1 MDGALLG
8 QTAAIITSCLW
19 TVNSLLFASA
29 GKRIGSNSVNALRI
43 ICAVGFLSATH
54 LVLLHQLLPSA
65 TTEQWFWIGLSGIIG
80 LGIGDFGLFAA
91 FVIIG
96 PRRSVLIMALSPIF
110 AAVGGYILL
119 QEILTPF
126 SIAGITVTLT
136 GVVMVI
142 LESEE
147 KSHEEIL
154 PQKMKMR
161 GSLLALVGAIGQ
173 GTGIVLA
180 KKGIWLYES
189 NPLNP
194 LSATLIRMILGSL
207 FIWIAVLAAGKL
219 PEIQKALRNKQ
230 GLQLTVLGAFI
241 GPFLGVT
248 FSMIAAT
255 LSEVGI
261 AQTLMSLMP
270 VLIIP
275 ILWIH
280 YHQKTSFLS
289 ILGACIAVTGVAI
302 LFMH

>member
-1 MDGALLG
+1 MDGVLLG

-19 TVNSLLFASA
+19 TINSILFANA
-29 GKRIGSNSVNALRI
+29 GKRIGSVSVNSYRI
-43 ICAVGFLSATH
+43 LCAVGFLSITH
-54 LVLLHQLLPSA
+54 VVFFHQLLPSA
-65 TTEQWFWIGLSGIIG
+65 TSEQWFWIGLSGIVG

-110 AAVGGYILL
+110 AAVGGYLL
-119 QEILTPF
+119 LKEVLTPF
-126 SIAGITVTLT
+126 SILGIAVTLT
-136 GVVMVI
+136 GVILVI

-154 PQKMKMR
+154 LRRDKVR
-161 GSLLALVGAIGQ
+161 GSLFAFIGAAGQ

-180 KKGIWLYES
+180 KKGILLQATS
-189 NPLNP
+189 PLNP

-219 PEIQKALRNKQ
+219 PDLQKAIHNKQ
-230 GLQLTVLGAFI
+230 GLQFTALGAFV

-248 FSMIAAT
+248 FSMIAVT
-255 LSEVGI
+255 LSKAGI

-275 ILWIH
+275 ILWIF
-280 YHQKTSFLS
+280 YHQKTSLRS
-289 ILGACIAVTGVAI
+289 IFGALIAVVGVAI
-302 LFMH
+302 LFIL

>member
-8 QTAAIITSCLW
+8 QTADIITSCLW
-19 TVNSLLFASA
+19 TINSLLFASA
-29 GKRIGSNSVNALRI
+29 GKRIGSISVNAYRI
-43 ICAVGFLSATH
+43 ICAVGLLSATH
-54 LVLLHQLLPSA
+54 LILFHQFLPSA

-110 AAVGGYILL
+110 AAIGGYLVL
-119 QEILTPF
+119 HEILTPF
-126 SIAGITVTLT
+126 SIVGIAVTLT
-136 GVVMVI
+136 GVILVI

-147 KSHEEIL
+147 KSNEEVL
-154 PQKMKMR
+154 PRRMKMW
-161 GSLLALVGAIGQ
+161 GSLLAFIGAIGQ

-180 KKGIWLYES
+180 KNGIWLYES

-207 FIWIAVLAAGKL
+207 FIWFVVLVAGKL
-219 PEIQKALRNKQ
+219 PEIQKAFHNRQ
-230 GLQLTVLGAFI
+230 GLKLTVLGAFI

-280 YHQKTSFLS
+280 YRQKTSPRG
-289 ILGACIAVTGVAI
+289 ILGALIAVAGVAM